1 MIYLEMSKDKIHGG
15 ENWEFQTCIWA
26 PTKKRG
32 SGYAWPFWSKILL
45 VRKDD
50 LIIHLRGDR
59 PRAEIVGY
67 SVASGSGFETDDR
80 PPKPDEWGFSDRFY
94 RANLIS
100 FTPLH
105 QKLNL
110 DDVFTSRKSEL
121 EDYYFRNKNLD
132 EKSKKNI
139 FFTRQRERL
148 QCLNGAYLS
157 DVDEELLTI
166 LFNDNTP
173 ITNARGKIEIISV
186 ETSSQFTYIKSRL
199 GQSKF
204 AENIKNL
211 YSNKCCFPSCSIT
224 DSRFLVASHIARWA
238 DNEKLRGDL
247 GNGLC
252 FCLMHDKAFEEGLFT
267 LDNQFRIIVNS
278 KECSANSDFFVD
290 LRKQERH
297 QISLAEEIKPL
308 KTALKEHW
316 KRVKI
321 TP

>member
-1 MIYLEMSKDKIHGG
+1 MIYLEMSKDPTHGG
-15 ENWEFQTCIWA
+15 ENWEFPICIWA
-26 PTKKRG
+26 PTKNVAGKP
-32 SGYAWPFWSKILL
+32 WTFWNKIHL

-50 LIIHLRGDR
+50 LIIHLRGNR
-59 PRAEIVGY
+59 PKAEFVGY

-80 PPKPDEWGFSDRFY
+80 PPNLGQWGYSDRFY
-94 RANLIS
+94 RANLVH
-100 FTPLH
+100 FTPFD
-105 QKLNL
+105 QNLNL

-121 EDYYFRNKNLD
+121 EEYYFRNKNLD
-132 EKSKKNI
+132 NKSKKNI

-157 DVDEELLTI
+157 DVDEELLSI
-166 LFNDNTP
+166 LFNDNIP
-173 ITNARGKIEIISV
+173 ITNARGENVKISV
-186 ETSSQFTYIKSRL
+186 ETSSQFTNIKSRL

-204 AENIKNL
+204 AEEIKIL
-211 YSNKCCFPSCSIT
+211 YSNKCCFPGCSIT

-238 DNEKLRGDL
+238 DNEKLRGYL

-267 LDNQFRIIVNS
+267 LDEQFRVIVNS
-278 KECSANSDFFVD
+278 KECNANSEFFVD
-290 LRKQERH
+290 LRKQESH
-297 QISLAEEIKPL
+297 LISLANIKPL
-308 KTALKEHW
+308 KRALKEHW

>member
-1 MIYLEMSKDKIHGG
+1 MIYLEMSKDFTQGG
-15 ENWEFQTCIWA
+15 ENWEFPICIWA
-26 PTKKRG
+26 PTKTVAGKT
-32 SGYAWPFWSKILL
+32 WTFWNKIYL

-50 LIIHLRGDR
+50 LIIHLRGNR
-59 PRAEIVGY
+59 PEARFVGY

-80 PPKPDEWGFSDRFY
+80 PPKPGQWEFSDRFY
-94 RANLIS
+94 RANLVH
-100 FTPLH
+100 FTPFH
-105 QKLNL
+105 QNLNL
-110 DDVFTSRKSEL
+110 DDVFTSRRSEL
-121 EDYYFRNKNLD
+121 EDYRLHNENLNS
-132 EKSKKNI
+132 KSKKNI
-139 FFTRQRERL
+139 FFARQRGRL

-157 DVDEELLTI
+157 DVDEELLKI

-173 ITNARGKIEIISV
+173 ITDARGKNEIISV

-211 YSNKCCFPSCSIT
+211 YSNKCCFPGCSIT

-238 DNEKLRGDL
+238 DNEKLRGHL

-278 KECSANSDFFVD
+278 KECNANSDFFVD

-297 QISLAEEIKPL
+297 QISLAESKPL
-308 KTALKEHW
+308 KRALKEHR